1 MSKSSDVAIGDL
13 GVTKI
18 VEYEEYV
25 NKKHVDLEYSMIS
38 NLYGYSV
45 VIIDLQNPNETRH
58 YIENDEPDDISYLF
72 ELNFPQK
79 EFYLSH

>member
-1 MSKSSDVAIGDL
+1 MSKSSNVASGDL

-18 VEYEEYV
+18 VEYV
-25 NKKHVDLEYSMIS
+25 NKKYVDLEYSMIS
-38 NLYGYSV
+38 NLHEYSV

-79 EFYLSH
+79 ELYLSH